1 MAKKKVNKRYETYD
15 GVGRVLK
22 GWATVFREPVQK
34 GDTFEHEGALITR
47 ILRGGEPLYELGQE
61 MRNSPGEP
69 LITVVHLEVDPNPGN
84 MWPDEAAREGFVHL
98 GQFTAA
104 YRARYGEIALWR
116 PAWRI
121 RVERQAPQLDNVDEA
136 RAEFWET
143 TMAPLAQ
150 LAEEKVGEG

>member
-1 MAKKKVNKRYETYD
+1 
-15 GVGRVLK
+15 
-22 GWATVFREPVQK
+22 
-34 GDTFEHEGALITR
+34 
-47 ILRGGEPLYELGQE
+47 

-69 LITVVHLEVDPNPGN
+69 LITVVHLEVDPNPGS
-84 MWPDEAAREGFVHL
+84 MALDEAAREGFVHL

-150 LAEEKVGEG
+150 LAEEKVGEE